1 VDISATPFTKLLAI
15 QRMGLKPGES
25 SGLSVAYIAVP
36 EMELKAAGQRYTY
49 LERHSQCGVY
59 MYEALFRGFTA
70 KLPVDADGIVIDYPQ
85 TFSFLRKKPHA
96 VLVRVSVEMNCGQPI
111 TTPHKFLSSIDKAE
125 FS

>member
-1 VDISATPFTKLLAI
+1 MGQKQFPTIAVHLNELISSNHHHKYGRADCFEVDISATPFTKLLAI

-85 TFSFLRKKPHA
+85 TFR
-96 VLVRVSVEMNCGQPI
+96 RVWN
-111 TTPHKFLSSIDKAE
+111 
-125 FS
+125 

>member
-1 VDISATPFTKLLAI
+1 MDISATPFTKLLAI

-85 TFSFLRKKPHA
+85 TFS
-96 VLVRVSVEMNCGQPI
+96 RVWN
-111 TTPHKFLSSIDKAE
+111 
-125 FS
+125 